1 MQILPSKSESNW
13 YEDLPNILR
22 SWEAIWWMEKKYIIA
37 LSLLQYPIEND
48 RWSVVIEGVVR
59 KIQNKKRISRQNHF
73 EDSKFGSIVTS
84 V

>member
-1 MQILPSKSESNW
+1 
-13 YEDLPNILR
+13 
-22 SWEAIWWMEKKYIIA
+22 MEKKYIIA